1 MSNNWQGENL
11 GDRILKAVDEI
22 IVSGEFQKLNS
33 VVSETVSAAMSEVG
47 KQLEA
52 ASKSTKESVE
62 KSRTTTEKKGR
73 FSAVHSED
81 IELSKHKKL
90 GRNKLQR
97 VGSCSGGVMQ
107 TFGILFSI
115 IFGISLFGAFV
126 DFLDGWGNLE
136 GLFVAALFFTGS
148 VLLAKAGRRK
158 LDRIKRAERYV
169 KLMQGISYINLNEL
183 ALLVH
188 KREAEVREDV
198 LDMIDKGLFPEGH
211 LDATKKCLIIGDAAY
226 REYIQLEKERRRFLE
241 EEAQTQQAQTQQVVQ
256 KEPEPA
262 VEVTLSEEEKELA
275 AMIQEGNAYIKQ
287 LRELN
292 DLIEGEEISAKLF
305 HLENILKE
313 IFEQLEEHPEQM
325 PQMHK
330 FMDYYLPTTL
340 KLVTAYE
347 EFDGVS
353 APGTELLSSQREIEK
368 TLDTINLAFEELLNK
383 MFQARVYD
391 VTADA
396 QVLKTMLAQEGLTK
410 EPVFAEK

>member
-1 MSNNWQGENL
+1 MSSNWQSENL

-22 IVSGEFQKLNS
+22 IASGEFQKLNS

-52 ASKSTKESVE
+52 AGKSTKESVE

-73 FSAVHSED
+73 FSSVYSED

-107 TFGILFSI
+107 TFGTVFSI
-115 IFGISLFGAFV
+115 ISGFSLFGALL
-126 DFLDGWGNLE
+126 DFLDGWGSLDS
-136 GLFVAALFFTGS
+136 LLAAVLFFAGS
-148 VLLAKAGRRK
+148 VLLTKAGRKK
-158 LDRIKRAERYV
+158 LERIRRAERYI
-169 KLMQGISYINLNEL
+169 KAMQGISYINLSEL

-188 KREAEVREDV
+188 KSEEEVREDV
-198 LDMIDKGLFPEGH
+198 LEMIEKGLFPEGH

-241 EEAQTQQAQTQQVVQ
+241 EEAQAQRPVQ

-262 VEVTLSEEEKELA
+262 AEVTLSGEEKELA

-292 DLIEGEEISAKLF
+292 DLIEGEEVSAKLF

-313 IFEQLEEHPEQM
+313 IFEQLGEHPEQM

-353 APGTELLSSQREIEK
+353 APGADILSSKCEIEK

-391 VTADA
+391 VTTDA
-396 QVLKTMLAQEGLTK
+396 QVLKTMLAREGLTK
-410 EPVFAEK
+410 EPVFVEK